1 MTGETVGRSSE
12 TKSFVSRL
20 NTTITSALILRP
32 RLFRATLDSGDL
44 STLDT
49 YDDAIETASVQLGKQ
64 ELQRARD
71 EPRAEYADTAGDI
84 LDEMS
89 FSIDELRI
97 FLVEYEG
104 DIHYAGAMRSV
115 PITSDRFPN
124 S

>member
-1 MTGETVGRSSE
+1 
-12 TKSFVSRL
+12 
-20 NTTITSALILRP
+20 LRDV
-32 RLFRATLDSGDL
+32 DSGDL

-49 YDDAIETASVQLGKQ
+49 HDDAIETASLQLGKQ